1 MNKVL
6 KESGIIDFTFG
17 GMNRTAFRMEP
28 YRFEV
33 LPLIVNLI
41 KFSSETL
48 FVTYIYRKFFSS
60 SMWTGSMI

>member
-33 LPLIVNLI
+33 LPVDSKLNQV
-41 KFSSETL
+41 SSETL